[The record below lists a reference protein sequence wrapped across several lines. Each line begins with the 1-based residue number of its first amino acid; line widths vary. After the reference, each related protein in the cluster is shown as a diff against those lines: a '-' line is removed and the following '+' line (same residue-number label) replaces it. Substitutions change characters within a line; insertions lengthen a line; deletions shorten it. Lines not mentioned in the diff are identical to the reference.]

1 MGGQRERLLSGQRRI
16 GDVLGTIGLS
26 RSLLRVIDRRHR
38 GDQFLVYGL
47 MLVTLILLGLLV
59 EQQVLELVVAVLWL
73 LSSQADSDS
82 LYHVCVLCPCLHGG
96 ILDKTTKCRPTIPHS

>member
-59 EQQVLELVVAVLWL
+59 YFVL
-73 LSSQADSDS
+73 
-82 LYHVCVLCPCLHGG
+82 
-96 ILDKTTKCRPTIPHS
+96 